1 MVDGPHRTEKESW
14 DNQLGFGSIRFKF
27 LFDVPVHGV
36 GDESFFAN
44 FEMGRLVDERCGL
57 EATANKIYLIYI
69 QIEPLIIIFR
79 LASKLMIY
87 LNQKQNY

>member
-1 MVDGPHRTEKESW
+1 MALTGQKKKAETTSW
-14 DNQLGFGSIRFKF
+14 VLVRSGFKF

-36 GDESFFAN
+36 DDESFFAN